1 MTRAPIDSRRSTDG
15 NIYAYDANED
25 AAIVAAVFFGL
36 VTGLQLGMMVRKK
49 TYFYLPLVCGGFMMT
64 GGYVVRYLS
73 AQSPD
78 RASLYAA
85 QNAAIVAAVFF
96 GLVTGLQLGMM
107 VRKKTYFYLPLV
119 CGGFMMTG
127 GYVVRYLSAQSPDRA
142 SLYAAQSL
150 LLLLPPSLFAATLYM
165 TYGRI
170 VMLVKKTDASVIRPE
185 RVTGIFVVGDL
196 LAFSVQ
202 LAGGGV
208 LVSDGDSSIGKIVVL
223 AGLGIQLAFSAFFL
237 TIAIIFDHRMTQAPR
252 RGIIPIYGKYS
263 WRKLLVLLILS
274 SVVITVRCVYR
285 IVEYSTGTEGFAMS
299 HEICGYL
306 ADTILMFGVFSA
318 FLFVHAGDVL
328 PKKSDQEKMEDK
340 SYIGLEDRL

>member
-36 VTGLQLGMMVRKK
+36 VTGLQLGMMVRKE
-49 TYFYLPLVCGGFMMT
+49 TYFYLPLVCG
-64 GGYVVRYLS
+64 V
-73 AQSPD
+73 
-78 RASLYAA
+78 
-85 QNAAIVAAVFF
+85 
-96 GLVTGLQLGMM
+96 
-107 VRKKTYFYLPLV
+107 
-119 CGGFMMTG
+119 MTG

>member
-1 MTRAPIDSRRSTDG
+1 MTRAPIDARSNDG

-36 VTGLQLGMMVRKK
+36 VTGLQLGMMLRKE
-49 TYFYLPLVCGGFMMT
+49 
-64 GGYVVRYLS
+64 
-73 AQSPD
+73 
-78 RASLYAA
+78 
-85 QNAAIVAAVFF
+85 
-96 GLVTGLQLGMM
+96 
-107 VRKKTYFYLPLV
+107 TYFYLPLV

-202 LAGGGV
+202 LAGGGL
-208 LVSDGDSSIGKIVVL
+208 LVSDGESSIGKIVVL
-223 AGLGIQLAFSAFFL
+223 AGLGIQRPTTRDHPHLRQVQLAEAAGAAHPQL
-237 TIAIIFDHRMTQAPR
+237 GGHHRA
-252 RGIIPIYGKYS
+252 
-263 WRKLLVLLILS
+263 
-274 SVVITVRCVYR
+274 
-285 IVEYSTGTEGFAMS
+285 
-299 HEICGYL
+299 
-306 ADTILMFGVFSA
+306 
-318 FLFVHAGDVL
+318 
-328 PKKSDQEKMEDK
+328 
-340 SYIGLEDRL
+340 